1 MADEQPRTAHEISA
15 TISGYDY
22 WGITSEIKAC
32 PVKADKADKVKQEDE
47 HLFIN
52 KNEKSGKAD

>member
-1 MADEQPRTAHEISA
+1 MADEQPKTSHEISA

-32 PVKADKADKVKQEDE
+32 TDKADKVKQKDE